1 MKNLNN
7 IFTDIKT
14 PDSWKKNLY
23 SKAYAQKKQSTP
35 VFKRV
40 AVGTGIAFAAATTTL
55 TVGALTDT
63 FNIVDV
69 LRNGFGDDVTASKI
83 DSGDYQKLENFIQ
96 TEDIEFKVTA
106 FVGDSEE
113 SYTLVEAR
121 LKDSAKELD
130 IQKLSIRALVLGE
143 EIDASQFGTELGQYF
158 GDVYEA
164 TLSNDE
170 NGDIVYNFR
179 VDNYPA
185 WIESAIAN
193 KSNLNLWI
201 QEIIVTDSN
210 GENKVQEIMKN
221 TSFMPERDAVST
233 IPYIRFNKNIT
244 ANGANVLLNEVVP
257 SDYKTTVNFS
267 FNVSTDKPTVDEN
280 MPYWFEG
287 EEVARALISFKGE
300 DDYLFTNLY
309 EEDNYDYSLTSADSN
324 IKLYVDDKL
333 VEFSKTEKPFVMYQQ
348 YSDGDFKSLPT
359 FILSVNFAPAQI
371 SDASK
376 LRIEITEENGNV
388 ITINGSES
396 NDETASSDSKA
407 PENNVEVP
415 EDRIPSKNE
424 DNKQDDSM
432 AEDASTED
440 NISEDVYETATDMY
454 TEMNS
459 IPARIISLAN
469 NDDSTTSLYIEYT
482 LGEHELAADDFEGVW
497 NAGVAISKE
506 MLSYSDDF
514 NGKNSSVKLTVDGK
528 ELSYIAASEDEQ
540 TKPLELTM
548 FVDEQDYTKS
558 SFLIELNFEYSD
570 LENATSIIVTCE
582 SLNGTVVTSTI
593 R

>member
-179 VDNYPA
+179 VDNYGA
-185 WIESAIAN
+185 WIENAIAN

-233 IPYIRFNKNIT
+233 IPYIRFNKSIT
-244 ANGANVLLNEVVP
+244 ANGANVLLSEVIP

-424 DNKQDDSM
+424 DNKQDDSTTEDTSDEESLYDIE
-432 AEDASTED
+432 ASIYANINGNVTTLVGVSNRDASTT
-440 NISEDVYETATDMY
+440 SVYF
-454 TEMNS
+454 
-459 IPARIISLAN
+459 
-469 NDDSTTSLYIEYT
+469 EYK
-482 LGEHELAADDFEGVW
+482 LGENELAADDFEGAW
-497 NAGVAISKE
+497 NTAVKASKE
-506 MLSYSDDF
+506 TLNYSEDF
-514 NGKNSSVKLTVDGK
+514 VPANCPIKLIVDGK
-528 ELSYIAASEDEQ
+528 ALAFIPESNDDQL
-540 TKPLELTM
+540 KPMELTM
-548 FVDEQDYTKS
+548 YIDDSNFAESEFVC
-558 SFLIELNFEYSD
+558 ELNYEYSE
-570 LENATSIIVTCE
+570 LESANSIVVEIANNDGSVETI
-582 SLNGTVVTSTI
+582 TV

>member
-14 PDSWKKNLY
+14 PDNWKNNLY
-23 SKAYAQKKQSTP
+23 VKAYAQKKQSTP

-83 DSGDYQKLENFIQ
+83 DSGDYQQLDKVIDTEN
-96 TEDIEFKVTA
+96 IEFKVTA

-121 LKDSAKELD
+121 LKDNAKD
-130 IQKLSIRALVLGE
+130 INIQKLSIRALVLGE
-143 EIDASQFGTELGQYF
+143 EIDASQLGTELGQYF

-170 NGDIVYNFR
+170 NGNVVYNFR
-179 VDNYPA
+179 IDNYNA
-185 WIESAIAN
+185 WIESAIAE
-193 KSNLNLWI
+193 KSALNLWI

-210 GENKVQEIMKN
+210 GEIYVQQVDTN
-221 TSFMPERDAVST
+221 TSFVPESDAVNSISSLT
-233 IPYIRFNKNIT
+233 FDKQIS
-244 ANGANVLLNEVVP
+244 ANSASVLLTEVVP
-257 SDYKTTVNFS
+257 SDYNTKVNFK
-267 FNVSTDKPTVDEN
+267 FKVNTDKPTVDEN

-287 EEVARALISFKGE
+287 EDVVRKLISFKGE

-333 VEFSKTEKPFVMYQQ
+333 VDFAKQEKPFVLFQNIV
-348 YSDGDFKSLPT
+348 DGSYERQPQ
-359 FILSVNFAPAQI
+359 FILTVNFAPV
-371 SDASK
+371 SLDDVSK
-376 LRIEITEENGNV
+376 LRIEITEDNGNV
-388 ITINGSES
+388 ITINGSEII
-396 NDETASSDSKA
+396 SSDNVSDVQI
-407 PENNVEVP
+407 PENKV
-415 EDRIPSKNE
+415 DISSDKLPSFDVTPDSGSE
-424 DNKQDDSM
+424 DN
-432 AEDASTED
+432 STED
-440 NISEDVYETATDMY
+440 NTDDGVYETATDMY

-482 LGEHELAADDFEGVW
+482 LGDTELASDNFEGVW
-497 NAGVAISKE
+497 DAGVAISKE

-514 NGKNSSVKLTVDGK
+514 DGKNSPVKLTVDGK
-528 ELSYIAASEDEQ
+528 ELSYIATSDNEQ

-548 FVDEQDYTKS
+548 FVDEQDFTKS
-558 SFLIELNFEYSD
+558 SFLIELNFEYAD
-570 LENATSIIVTCE
+570 LENAASIVVTCE
-582 SLNGTVVTSTI
+582 SLNGTVITSTI